1 MTRKSVPVSD
11 VPLLDRR
18 RKLFDLSKASGSVGQ
33 AVPLLRCLFTAL
45 ALIGVYGPRCL
56 FAAEIDS
63 AVLQAE
69 AERIAAVKKASP
81 TVLAIFANGG
91 QGGGSGVVI
100 SHDGYALSNFHVTK
114 ECGAG
119 MKCGMAD
126 GKLYDAV
133 IVGFDPVGD
142 LAMIKLFGRDDFP
155 AAEMGDSDLVQVGD
169 WAYAMGNPFL
179 LATDYQPSVSYG
191 VVSGTHRYQYPAGTL
206 LEYADC
212 LQVDASI
219 NPGNSGG
226 PLFNAQ
232 GQLIG
237 INGRGSFEKRGRVN
251 VGVGYAISI
260 NQIKNFLGYL
270 KSGRILDHATLG
282 ARMASDDRGRV
293 VVNNVLESSDAY
305 RRGLR
310 YDDEIV
316 SFAGRPMR
324 SVNVFKNT
332 LGIYPK
338 GWRVP
343 LTYRREGKK
352 EDVLV
357 RLAGVHREEE
367 LIDKALGRGP
377 ADPKNKPKGQPKPKT
392 PPMPDQEPGQDDDKT
407 PDPEAPG
414 PMPPGGPKPIR
425 LPHAPAAA
433 LPQVVKDHY
442 ETRAGYANY
451 YFNKLNQERVWKANL
466 AKGDFSE
473 FKGDWTLTGK
483 APAGEVK
490 FQIGDAQATLVTPG
504 GEAKIAISDVIDD
517 LNPPNYSGLNP
528 PNSGGLLASL
538 HLWRKLLIGGVNKF
552 GAITYLGTAPL
563 PGKEGLADVLVGTTE
578 GVEVWFYF
586 DPAEGTLLALEM
598 YPDEHADPC
607 EIYFQYKEANGRFVP
622 QRIEVIHG
630 NQPYGVFTI
639 DKVDLGKAAN

>member
-1 MTRKSVPVSD
+1 MTRKSVPLFA

-18 RKLFDLSKASGSVGQ
+18 RENVIVLQPSAGVGQ
-33 AVPLLRCLFTAL
+33 AVPLLRCLFAAL
-45 ALIGVYGPRCL
+45 ACVAGSASHWLR
-56 FAAEIDS
+56 AADIDS

-69 AERIAAVKKASP
+69 AERVAAVSKASP

-119 MKCGMAD
+119 MKCGMSD

-169 WAYAMGNPFL
+169 WAFAMGNPFL

-282 ARMASDDRGRV
+282 ARLSSDDRGRV
-293 VVNNVLESSDAY
+293 VVSDVLESSDAY

-310 YDDEIV
+310 YDDELV

-324 SVNVFKNT
+324 SVNMFKNT

-377 ADPKNKPKGQPKPKT
+377 ADPNNKPKQLPKPKT
-392 PPMPDQEPGQDDDKT
+392 PPMPGDEPGKDDEKT
-407 PDPEAPG
+407 PDAEPPA
-414 PMPPGGPKPIR
+414 PMPDGGKPKPIR

-433 LPQVVKDHY
+433 LPQIVKDHY

-466 AKGDFSE
+466 AKGDFSA
-473 FKGDWTLTGK
+473 FKGAWTLTGK
-483 APAGEVK
+483 AAAGEVK
-490 FQIGDAQATLVTPG
+490 FQLGDMQAAMTTPG
-504 GEAKIAISDVIDD
+504 GEAKIAIADAIED
-517 LNPPNYSGLNP
+517 LNP
-528 PNSGGLLASL
+528 PNSGGLLAAL

-563 PGKEGLADVLVGTTE
+563 PGREDLVDVLVGTTE
-578 GVEVWFYF
+578 GVEIWFYF

-598 YPDEHADPC
+598 YPDEHSDPC
-607 EIYFQYKEANGRFVP
+607 EIYFRNYKEAEGRFLP

-630 NQPYGVFTI
+630 NQPYGEFTI
-639 DKVDLGKAAN
+639 EKIDLGKAAAN